1 MTALMCSPRQSP
13 PHGRSSVANDAVRTG
28 VRSGVR
34 FCSGRRAMCITRDLV
49 LKVVAG
55 GQATVAQKGTIMKS
69 TMVLSVD
76 TSDRRLWVDT
86 GWPACDERLVTVAE
100 AIAYR
105 VGGANAQSPDLR

>member
-1 MTALMCSPRQSP
+1 
-13 PHGRSSVANDAVRTG
+13 
-28 VRSGVR
+28 
-34 FCSGRRAMCITRDLV
+34 
-49 LKVVAG
+49 
-55 GQATVAQKGTIMKS
+55 MKS

-105 VGGANAQSPDLR
+105 VGGANVQSPDLR